1 MSLPRGVGAVGG
13 EEAALSSRVPIA
25 AGISVDLR
33 IIAARHVDVGVPAQR
48 RHVAANFTA
57 PTAQRAAQPRAM
69 VDVEKKPQI
78 VEHVNKSLTQ
88 TVYDTRWIPCSARFV
103 LMGSPPRQ
111 TGLIQARALRVAPS
125 ARCAPHDGELA
136 RAAGVQPGEG

>member
-13 EEAALSSRVPIA
+13 EEATLSSRVPIA

-57 PTAQRAAQPRAM
+57 P
-69 VDVEKKPQI
+69 
-78 VEHVNKSLTQ
+78 N
-88 TVYDTRWIPCSARFV
+88 
-103 LMGSPPRQ
+103 
-111 TGLIQARALRVAPS
+111 
-125 ARCAPHDGELA
+125 APHSRA
-136 RAAGVQPGEG
+136 RWSTWRRSRRSWST